1 MIKTARRE
9 TKYLQEVQ
17 IRMKRK
23 LCLTLMVLAL
33 VITVLPLTAAGAPDA
48 AAPEQAPVTLA
59 EDGKSFTYGEK
70 TYEIGPHAVL
80 LDGSLSDERIAGLS
94 YVYNT
99 FNEAIKHLTDGTK
112 EAPTY
117 LYIAPNVY
125 WIHDPKAES
134 TEGLE
139 MFSAD
144 TQLHIDC
151 EELHIVGLTED
162 ARNVVI
168 AANFGHDLGLMGANY
183 TMIYAEGDGLTLENL
198 TFGDY
203 CNVDLVYPLDP
214 AKNVPARS
222 AGNITQG
229 QIASYG
235 GDRLF
240 AKNVRFVSRLNMMPF
255 NNSKRALYV
264 DCHMESTDDSLNGS
278 PLAVYLNCDFE
289 FYSSKPWYSSSGAVV
304 LNSTFNIKHQVRA
317 GMTAQE
323 FAQYLTKVTD
333 AGTVTV
339 IDSKFVSDLGDAA
352 VNIGFNDVVSADYR
366 ALYANVTHN
375 GQAIT
380 FDNGGTA
387 PNAGVDL
394 TGTAALKAF
403 KFTDNEGKTV
413 YNIYN
418 LLSGDDGWD
427 PLGQK
432 EAAEAAGAA
441 DLPTFMTARI
451 TSGTSVIESGNA
463 GTEVDL
469 GCTVTGPRTTDYT
482 AASKITWSVKA
493 GDEKYVT
500 LTPSADGKTC
510 HVAGVNDTDETV
522 TVVVTARDESGLEAA
537 VSLTVRPSILPAPVF
552 ATKPSVTQN
561 PDGTASVSYTYTAES
576 MGDRADMS
584 RVTWYLS
591 EDGKLEGAVK
601 IAEDRQDAPLA
612 SIRIDESYIGKYLI
626 ATVELRNIRTEYGE
640 AVTAV
645 SAKITAEGVKALD
658 GKLHVD
664 IASFPTDTQK
674 GLIPGL
680 WTVDSYRPAD
690 TAKGAPLNGGW
701 GDKDADGES
710 KVVYGRDLTG
720 NFTGHEGILMETD
733 RGGRLMYTPLRSS
746 AGDMSL
752 TAVLVPGKTAGQGF
766 GSANQYMELM
776 LKYDTASHT
785 GYGLK
790 IYRKTGSSCAFVL
803 VKHTSDGAITFISDE
818 VESDIFRA
826 VETVKVWTEG
836 DKLYASVTSSGIE
849 GSVELT
855 ADVLGLHD
863 FAGSGVCFQHT
874 GTFGTNGANSILI
887 TSLDIAWT
895 PDTTPEPAFP
905 ATYTVQKGD
914 TLQKIAKNIYG
925 DKKYWSLI
933 YNANRDKIRSANLIY
948 VGQVLTIPAIPG
960 APAPEGG
967 KPSAPGVKTYTV
979 QNGDTLS
986 SIAKKLLGKASKWR
1000 ELYEANTDTVKN
1012 PNRIYTGQVLI
1023 IPD

>member
-1 MIKTARRE
+1 MIKSARRQ

-33 VITVLPLTAAGAPDA
+33 VITVLPLTAAAAPDA
-48 AAPEQAPVTLA
+48 AAPERAPVTLA

-214 AKNVPARS
+214 AKNVPARN

-255 NNSKRALYV
+255 ISSRRALYV
-264 DCHMESTDDSLNGS
+264 DCHLESTADSLNGS
-278 PLAVYLNCDFE
+278 AQAVYLNCDFE
-289 FYSSKPWYSSSGAVV
+289 FYSSKPWGASSGAVI
-304 LNSTFNIKHQVRA
+304 LGSTMKLVHQYTDESVTEISHYMVKGA
-317 GMTAQE
+317 GPMTI
-323 FAQYLTKVTD
+323 
-333 AGTVTV
+333 
-339 IDSKFVSDLGDAA
+339 IDSEFVSHYPNAKVSIGWSDVLGDT
-352 VNIGFNDVVSADYR
+352 YR
-366 ALYANVTHN
+366 SYLSNVTHN
-375 GQAIT
+375 GLQIAM
-380 FDNGGTA
+380 DDGGAA
-387 PNAGVDL
+387 PDATVDL
-394 TGTAALKAF
+394 TGTDSLKAF
-403 KFTDNEGKTV
+403 KFTDAAGKTV

-418 LLSGDDGWD
+418 LLAGSDGWD

-432 EAAEAAGAA
+432 AAAEAAGAVG
-441 DLPTFMTARI
+441 LPTWMTAGVAGG
-451 TSGTSVIESGNA
+451 SDHALIESGNA
-463 GTEVDL
+463 ETEVDL
-469 GCTVTGPRTTDYT
+469 VCKLTDHAGTDYGSM
-482 AASKITWSVKA
+482 AQVTWSVKA

-500 LTPSADGKTC
+500 LTPAADGTC
-510 HVAGVNDTDETV
+510 HVAGINETDETV
-522 TVVVTARDESGLEAA
+522 TVIVTATDASGLKAA

-552 ATKPSVTQN
+552 AVSPSVTQN
-561 PDGTASVSYTYTAES
+561 ADGTASVSYTFTAES
-576 MGDRADMS
+576 TGGRADLS

-591 EDGKLEGAVK
+591 RDGKLDGAIK
-601 IAEDRQDAPLA
+601 IAEDRRDTPLA
-612 SIRIDESYIGKYLI
+612 SIPLDEAYIGQYLI
-626 ATVELRNIRTEYGE
+626 AVVEPRNIRSEYGQ
-640 AVTAV
+640 AVAAV
-645 SAKITAEGVKALD
+645 SQKITAEGVKGLG
-658 GKLHVD
+658 GKLSVD
-664 IASFPTDTQK
+664 IGSFPVDRQPDA
-674 GLIPGL
+674 IPGF
-680 WTVDSYRPAD
+680 WTVDSRRPSD
-690 TAKGAPLNGGW
+690 TEIDAPFQGGW
-701 GDKDADGES
+701 KEDATVGES
-710 KVVYGRDLTG
+710 RWAYATGVKDGVKGYSGLINTGRG
-720 NFTGHEGILMETD
+720 SH
-733 RGGRLMYTPLRSS
+733 LMYTPLKS
-746 AGDMSL
+746 ASGDMSF
-752 TAVLVPGKTAGQGF
+752 TVLMAPGKTAGQGF
-766 GSANQYMELM
+766 GSANQYLDLM
-776 LKYDTASHT
+776 IKYDTTAMT
-785 GYGLK
+785 GYGLR
-790 IYRKTGSSCAFVL
+790 IYRKTGSSCSFVL
-803 VKHTSDGAITFISDE
+803 VQHRADGTIALISDE
-818 VESDIFRA
+818 IESGVLLTECTAFIRA
-826 VETVKVWTEG
+826 EG
-836 DKLYASVTSSGIE
+836 DTLSARITSNKS
-849 GSVELT
+849 SDVVELT
-855 ADVLGLHD
+855 ATVPGLRTLT
-863 FAGSGVCFQHT
+863 GSGVALQHT
-874 GTFGTNGANSILI
+874 GTGGDNSIYFVAM
-887 TSLDIAWT
+887 DIAWA
-895 PDTTPEPAFP
+895 PDGTQEPAPQDPALP

-914 TLQKIAKNIYG
+914 TLQKIAKKIYG

-967 KPSAPGVKTYTV
+967 KPAAPGAKTYTV
-979 QNGDTLS
+979 QKGDTLS

-1012 PNRIYTGQVLI
+1012 PNRIYAGQVLK